1 MVRSQITFEVK
12 VKEGR
17 GKFSPVIDS
26 FKGDAKA
33 VVGFLS
39 EKYVSKKN
47 VFQWFAEPFNVLDDW
62 LRDK

>member
-26 FKGDAKA
+26 FKGDARQ
-33 VVGFLS
+33 VVFFLKD
-39 EKYVSKKN
+39 KYVSKKS
-47 VFQWFAEPFNVLDDW
+47 VFRWFAEPFNVLDDW
-62 LRDK
+62 LRED